1 MSAKRG
7 TFGHGRA
14 DETARERARLGRFAS
29 GPWGMTWAGWREV
42 LRRVIGSAGD
52 DEISQAAAAVAFYA
66 FLSLVPALLA
76 LVSFYALLANP
87 EQLSAVFADMEGTV
101 PRHVLLIVEEQLS
114 QIIAGSATQLT
125 VGVLVS
131 LLAAWFSAS
140 RGVAAMI
147 RAVNIAYHEQETR
160 GWLMKRWL
168 AVRLA
173 AGLSAFVATAIAFI
187 TFLPTLFAHVGLGG
201 LVRFARW
208 PLLAVAV
215 MSGLGIFYR
224 YAPNRTPPKWRWV
237 SLGAVVAT
245 ITWLAASF
253 GLSVY
258 IDSFGSFN
266 ATYGAL
272 GAIAALLLWFFVSAY
287 AILLGAELNAEL
299 EHQTE
304 IDTTVGPPRPIGK
317 RAATVA
323 DQVGPTLPSEP
334 FRETV
339 KGLVRSARGERRHKI

>member
-1 MSAKRG
+1 M
-7 TFGHGRA
+7 T
-14 DETARERARLGRFAS
+14 LG
-29 GPWGMTWAGWREV
+29 GWREV
-42 LRRVIGSAGD
+42 LRRLVDATGD
-52 DEISQAAAAVAFYA
+52 DQKSQAAAAVAFYA

-87 EQLSAVFADMEGTV
+87 EQLAAIFTELEGTV
-101 PRHVLLIVEEQLS
+101 PRHVLVIIEEQLS

-125 VGVLVS
+125 LGVLLS

-160 GWLMKRWL
+160 GWLLKRWL

-173 AGLSAFVATAIAFI
+173 AGLSIFVATAIAFI
-187 TFLPTLFAHVGLGG
+187 TFLPTLFAYVGLGDV
-201 LVRFARW
+201 VRLARW

-245 ITWLAASF
+245 VAWLAASF

-258 IDSFGSFN
+258 IESFGNFN

-272 GAIAALLLWFFVSAY
+272 GAIAALLIWFYVSAY

-304 IDTTVGPPRPIGK
+304 IDTTVGPPRPLGK

-323 DQVGPTLPSEP
+323 DELGPTLPSEP
-334 FRETV
+334 FRDTV
-339 KGLVRSARGERRHKI
+339 KGLVRSARGERRRKR